1 MYRNVCFKHKY
12 INSILYFIKKY
23 IIKFMKYGIQKK
35 GNERESIGNNDM
47 ATKEIMVTQ
56 HFLDLK

>member
-1 MYRNVCFKHKY
+1 MKH
-12 INSILYFIKKY
+12 
-23 IIKFMKYGIQKK
+23 GIQKK

-56 HFLDLK
+56 LFFGPKVGLEITRLR